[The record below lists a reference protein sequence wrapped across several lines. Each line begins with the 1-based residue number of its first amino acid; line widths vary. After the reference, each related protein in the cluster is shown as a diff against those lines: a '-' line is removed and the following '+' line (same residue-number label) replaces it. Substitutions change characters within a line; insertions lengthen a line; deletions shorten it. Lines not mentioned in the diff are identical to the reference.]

1 MTTRNKRTKLDYT
14 VEKTVETMKILE
26 VLEVAP
32 ASIDTII
39 KRVGFIPSLERDL
52 KSDAVRRV
60 LITLEIL
67 GYAEC
72 VDKKWR
78 KGFRQV

>member
-1 MTTRNKRTKLDYT
+1 MTMTKNKRTALDYT

-32 ASIDTII
+32 ASIETII
-39 KRVGFIPSLERDL
+39 ERVGFIPNLNREL
-52 KSDAVRRV
+52 KADAVRRV
-60 LITLEIL
+60 LITLELL

-72 VDKKWR
+72 VEKKWR
-78 KGFRQV
+78 KGFR